1 MFRTLAA
8 LTTALLTA
16 SSTTAFAQTDA
27 VAEFYRGKTVRL
39 VIGYGAAAATT
50 STPRCSPA
58 SSASTSPASRP

>member
-16 SSTTAFAQTDA
+16 TSTTAFAQSDIA
-27 VAEFYRGKTVRL
+27 DFYRGKTVRL

-50 STPRCSPA
+50 SMPNCWRA
-58 SSASTSPASRP
+58 SSASTFPANRP